1 MKILFVNTNP
11 VWGGG
16 ENWHAINLAALKAS
30 GFDVAAIVAP
40 GGPLGSRLKEDIPGI
55 ELHAERFGNLS
66 WLDPLCR
73 LRVRA
78 LVRQIKPHVVLVSLP
93 SDAKAVLG
101 VARGCGVPC
110 RIYRR
115 GIAVPVKNSILNRH
129 LYKVDVTDV
138 IVNSLDTRDQLLKHN
153 DTLVEPNRIH
163 LIYNGVATDP
173 RPVAHDRI
181 QRVLP
186 ASLPLQDRG
195 LRIFHAGRLTEQKGQ
210 VFLLDVCARLR
221 DRGHH
226 FDCVIAGTGELES
239 SLREHQ
245 RRLGLLESV
254 HFVGFQRDLVP
265 WFDWADV
272 FAMPSRFEGFGFAAV
287 EAMLRCRPVVAA
299 DTSSLKEIVV
309 DQETGFRVPFGDV
322 DRFADAL
329 MNCGEP
335 GRARQMG
342 TSGRARAQM
351 LFGREQA
358 LERLL
363 GVIRQR
369 LGRVAQ

>member
-1 MKILFVNTNP
+1 MKVLFVNTNP

-16 ENWHAINLAALKAS
+16 ENWHAINLSALKAS

-40 GGPLGSRLKEDIPGI
+40 GSPLELRLKEEIPGV
-55 ELHAERFGNLS
+55 ELHADRFSNLS
-66 WLDPLCR
+66 WLDPICHM
-73 LRVRA
+73 RVRA
-78 LVRQIKPHVVLVSLP
+78 LMRRLQPQVVLVSLP

-129 LYKVDVTDV
+129 LYRVNVSDV

-153 DTLVEPNRIH
+153 EELVKSDRIH

-173 RPVAHDRI
+173 RPVLHDRD
-181 QRVLP
+181 QRALP
-186 ASLPLQDRG
+186 TAVPVQDKG
-195 LRIFHAGRLTEQKGQ
+195 LRIFHAGRLTAQKGQ
-210 VFLLDVCARLR
+210 SFLLEVCARLR
-221 DRGHH
+221 DRGHV
-226 FDCVIAGTGELES
+226 FDCVIAGAGELEP
-239 SLREHQ
+239 SLRQ
-245 RRLGLLESV
+245 LQCRFDLNDCV

-265 WFDWADV
+265 WLDWADV

-287 EAMLRCRPVVAA
+287 EAMLRSRPVVAA

-322 DRFADAL
+322 DRFAEAL
-329 MNCGEP
+329 VACSDP

-342 TSGRARAQM
+342 ALGRARAQR
-351 LFGREQA
+351 LFDRDQA
-358 LERLL
+358 VDRLVSVILRRLER
-363 GVIRQR
+363 
-369 LGRVAQ
+369 VAP